1 MSSSHDAREGT
12 IQPTIQQRGVYFAG
26 QDCRCEEPAFYVP
39 IEVAR
44 RWTAEKKAYS
54 VNHGR
59 DITLAPD
66 AQQLL
71 FGATAP
77 QEAIQPLEREQSCIM
92 GERVMN
98 ANVEA
103 ETWARRM
110 VRSWNPAVARAEHL
124 RSLRRYQEQKS
135 QLEPHY

>member
-26 QDCRCEEPAFYVP
+26 QDCRCEAPAFYVP

-59 DITLAPD
+59 DVALAPE

-71 FGATAP
+71 CGTTGQ
-77 QEAIQPLEREQSCIM
+77 QETIASLEREQSCVM
-92 GERVMN
+92 GERVMD

-103 ETWARRM
+103 EIWARRM
-110 VRSWNPAVARAEHL
+110 VRSWNPAVARTEHL
-124 RSLRRYQEQKS
+124 RSLRRYQDQEAS
-135 QLEPHY
+135 LTGL